1 MSRDDACSF
10 DACELAVALSHYDLG
25 VIESITPF
33 ERGSRK
39 SPKVGIVGERGKFL
53 LKRRSADH
61 ADAER
66 VGFSHELQAF
76 LSDAGLPVARLI
88 PTRST
93 GRTLLQR
100 RQDVYELFEFIPG
113 RPFEGSIAETT
124 DAGRVLARFHRTA
137 AGFLTRYPIP
147 TGDYHDHNAVRSALR
162 GAEAQLKAHADAA
175 DVIRELSQAY
185 NAAADRAQQAGIAA
199 QPRSVIHGDWHPG
212 NMLFRNGS
220 VVGVIDLDSV
230 RVSKRVLDIA
240 NGALQFSM
248 STRGDPADWPDHLD
262 LSHFDAFLAGYRE
275 ISPVE
280 NGERRCIP
288 DLMAEALIAESV
300 LPIAATGTFGGYDGY
315 AFLRM
320 LLRKLAWM
328 DESRA
333 RMMANG
339 S

>member
-1 MSRDDACSF
+1 LCGREECLF

-25 VIESITPF
+25 VIESLTPF

-39 SPKVGIVGERGKFL
+39 SPKVGIVCQRGKFL

-66 VGFSHELQAF
+66 VGFCHELQAF
-76 LSDAGLPVARLI
+76 LADAGLPVARLA

-93 GRTLLQR
+93 GRTFLQR

-113 RPFEGSIAETT
+113 RPFEGTIAETT

-162 GAEAQLKAHADAA
+162 AAEAQLREHAEAPGL
-175 DVIRELSQAY
+175 IRELAEVY
-185 NAAADRAQQAGIAA
+185 NACADRAEQAGLKA

-212 NMLFRNGS
+212 NMLFRGGR
-220 VVGVIDLDSV
+220 VVGVIDLDAV
-230 RVSKRVLDIA
+230 RVSKRVIDVA
-240 NGALQFSM
+240 NGALQFSL
-248 STRGDPADWPDHLD
+248 STRGDPGEWPDALD
-262 LSHFDAFLAGYRE
+262 GERFDAFLAGYSE
-275 ISPVE
+275 NSPIE

-288 DLMAEALIAESV
+288 DLMAEALIAETV
-300 LPIAATGTFGGYDGY
+300 LPIAATGAFGGHDGFT
-315 AFLRM
+315 FLQMVR
-320 LLRKLAWM
+320 RKLAWM
-328 DESRA
+328 EQNRDRFL
-333 RMMANG
+333 
-339 S
+339 